1 MLKRTPSR
9 LVIAALALVA
19 AAATLGV
26 QPAAA
31 VSDGEIEI
39 TVTDAGDPA
48 TAIELRVAPDVGDVA
63 TLMTRV
69 DSEMHTGDDVEDTMP
84 PFTSSEEY
92 SQTLE
97 IVDVADDGAY
107 SANSTLT
114 TYTADSSLVGESS
127 EFGLGLIVDVP
138 LVIKFDPERRIVGI
152 EPQDDSV
159 VSEDQLGSI
168 DTLAASG
175 NILAVVVPES
185 AVGVGAIWSANIP
198 TSMDDEQLPLEV
210 TFELVTLED
219 GSYTIDVESHVDT
232 EAMSESVTLPP
243 EMEGFETVWDVT
255 GTISGRIDETLE
267 STTRL

>member
-9 LVIAALALVA
+9 LAIAALALVA

-63 TLMTRV
+63 TLRTRV

-97 IVDVADDGAY
+97 IVDV
-107 SANSTLT
+107 
-114 TYTADSSLVGESS
+114 
-127 EFGLGLIVDVP
+127 P
-138 LVIKFDPERRIVGI
+138 LMIEFDPERRIVGI

-198 TSMDDEQLPLEV
+198 MSMDDEQLPLEV
-210 TFELVTLED
+210 TFELVALED

-243 EMEGFETVWDVT
+243 EMEGFEIVWDVT
-255 GTISGRIDETLE
+255 GTISGRIDEPLE
-267 STTRL
+267 SATRLHVEMSVTGADGGGSGLFSTSSDIEQVSTVR